1 MSIHDPSKTASALF
15 YTLHERSKELS
26 CLYTIEEILSN
37 FSLSLDEVF
46 RRVIAAIPPGWQFPK
61 ICQVRIIHASDIFE
75 SSDYIETPQVQS
87 ADIRVQESVV
97 GRLLVSYSETA
108 PEADCGPFLQ
118 GEAKLIQTIAER
130 LGHFILHQR
139 LRQMFEEMS
148 KDRREVAAAK
158 KSWRIALDLLRN
170 TDQSLFLRISRK
182 MMNYLGWRGVSEAR
196 SLLLRHGES
205 QGREG
210 LFGEANWPQE
220 KESLDR
226 LFKLSEETFK
236 IAAANLTDEEILG
249 RIQKWINE
257 DRSNASVKILENVY
271 SSLSEVLDS
280 MRRYRLLLP
289 QGVELSRAKADSVR
303 VSLIRRFF
311 TEQLEYINILK
322 KYVDLED
329 FFDIMGRIIFPPD
342 SRGKLGGKS
351 AGLFLASRVLRQAAR
366 RVKALGTVKKPKTWY
381 ITSDGVIN
389 FLQYNNLEDVIEQKY
404 KDIDEVRME
413 YPHLVQVFKNCAFP
427 PEIVKGLSVAL
438 DDFGE
443 TPIIVRSSSL
453 LEDRMGTAFAGKYKS
468 LFLANQ
474 GNKKQRLDALLDAV
488 AEVYASTFNP
498 DAIEY
503 RAERGLLDFHE
514 EMGIMVQA
522 VVGKRVGRYFFPAF
536 AGVAFSRNEFR
547 WSARIRRE
555 DGLLRLVPGLGTRAV
570 DRLSDD
576 YPVLVAPAQPN
587 LRVNVSQEEMVRYSP
602 RKADVI
608 DLEENC
614 FVTKDIRELLKDSGY
629 DFPALDKVVSVSR
642 DGVLYPPL
650 GLVTNFEKED
660 LIVTF
665 EGLISRGGFM
675 PQLVAILKTLESALG
690 VPVDVEFAFDGEDF
704 YLLQCRPQSQSAE
717 ESAMEIPAD
726 LPPETVLFTANR
738 FVSNGRISDISHI
751 VYVDPDRYG
760 EIAELKDLGAVGQA
774 VGKLN
779 KLLPRRRFIL
789 MGPGRWG
796 SRGDIKLGVRV
807 TYSDISNAAMLI
819 EVARKKGNYIPDVS
833 FGTHFFQ
840 DLVESGIRY
849 LPLYPDDPQV
859 QFNDLF
865 LKSAPNL
872 LAQVL
877 PEHKKLADTLRLID
891 VSRSTGGKAL
901 HVLMNADREKAVAY
915 FAEPGL
921 PPLAVSAPR
930 MSTPRDT
937 NEHSRWRRR
946 MAERIAQLCDAP
958 RRGLKAVYLLGNT
971 VSGLDGPASELS
983 LLIHFEGD
991 AEQRKELEAWLQGWN
1006 AALTEM
1012 NHFRTGISLENLL
1025 VYHIVGSEVT
1035 DKKSAAAKLNLP
1047 EEALLELPLGG
1058 NAPPRRP
1065 RSGFPSDS

>member
-1 MSIHDPSKTASALF
+1 MNQRDPSKTASELF
-15 YTLHERSKELS
+15 STLHERSKELS

-37 FSLSLDEVF
+37 FSLSLEEVF

-61 ICQVRIIHASDIFE
+61 ICQVRIVYGSE
-75 SSDYIETPQVQS
+75 VYETPDYEDVPVVQS
-87 ADIRVQESVV
+87 ADIHVQDTIV
-97 GRLLVSYSETA
+97 GRLHVSYSEPT

-139 LRQMFEEMS
+139 LRLMFEEMRGE
-148 KDRREVAAAK
+148 RRQEAEAK
-158 KSWRIALDLLRN
+158 KSWRIALDLLSN

-196 SLLLRHGES
+196 SLLFRRGEN
-205 QGREG
+205 QDREEP
-210 LFGEANWPQE
+210 FGEANWPQE
-220 KESLDR
+220 KASLDR
-226 LFKLSEETFK
+226 LYKLSEETFK

-249 RIQKWINE
+249 RVQKWINE
-257 DRSNASVKILENVY
+257 DRSSDAVKVLENVY
-271 SSLSEVLDS
+271 SSLNEVLDS
-280 MRRYRLLLP
+280 MRRLKHLLP
-289 QGVELSRAKADSVR
+289 QGAQLSRAKADSVR
-303 VSLIRRFF
+303 VALIRRFF
-311 TEQLEYINILK
+311 TEQLEYINIFK

-329 FFDIMGRIIFPPD
+329 FFDMMGRIIFPPD

-381 ITSDGVIN
+381 LTSDAVIH

-404 KDIDEVRME
+404 KDIDEVRLE
-413 YPHLVQVFKNCAFP
+413 YPHLIQVFKNCSFP
-427 PEIVKGLSVAL
+427 QEILKGLSMAL

-474 GNKKQRLDALLDAV
+474 GDKKKRLDALLDAV

-498 DAIEY
+498 DAIQY

-514 EMGIMVQA
+514 EMGIMIQA
-522 VVGKRVGRYFFPAF
+522 VVGRKIGRYFFPAF

-602 RKADVI
+602 RKIDVI
-608 DLEENC
+608 DLEKNC
-614 FVTKDIRELLKDSGY
+614 FTSKDIRELLREVGY
-629 DFPALDKVVSVSR
+629 DYPALDKIVS
-642 DGVLYPPL
+642 LYREGILNPPL

-660 LIVTF
+660 LVVTF
-665 EGLISRGGFM
+665 DGLINSGGFM
-675 PQLVAILKTLESALG
+675 VQLVAILKTLESALG
-690 VPVDVEFAFDGEDF
+690 VPVDVEFAFDGQDF
-704 YLLQCRPQSQSAE
+704 HLLQCRPQSQSAE

-726 LPPETVLFTANR
+726 LPPDSVLFTANR
-738 FVSNGRISDISHI
+738 FISNGRVSDISHI

-760 EIAELKDLGAVGQA
+760 EIASFSDLAAVGLA

-779 KLLPRRRFIL
+779 TLLPRRRFIL

-819 EVARKKGNYIPDVS
+819 EVARQKGHYVPDVS

-849 LPLYPDDPQV
+849 LPLYPDDPRV
-859 QFNDLF
+859 QFNEEF

-872 LAQVL
+872 LSQIL
-877 PEHKKLADTLRLID
+877 PEHKKLADAIRLID
-891 VSRSTGGKAL
+891 VPRATGGKTL
-901 HVLMNADREKAVAY
+901 QVLMNADREKAIAC
-915 FAEPGL
+915 FAEPGSSSWSASAAG
-921 PPLAVSAPR
+921 LASA
-930 MSTPRDT
+930 RDP
-937 NEHSRWRRR
+937 NEHSRWRRK
-946 MAERIAQLCDAP
+946 MAEQIARLCDAS
-958 RRGLKAVYLLGNT
+958 RRGVKTVYLLGAT
-971 VSGLDGPASELS
+971 VGGLDRPDAELN
-983 LLIHFEGD
+983 LLVHFEGG
-991 AEQRKELEAWLQGWN
+991 AEQKKELEAWLEGWN

-1012 NHFRTGISLENLL
+1012 NHLRTGIKLERLL
-1025 VYHIVGSEVT
+1025 DCRFVGPEVM
-1035 DKKSAAAKLNLP
+1035 DKKSAAAALDLP
-1047 EEALLELPLGG
+1047 EEALLELPLE
-1058 NAPPRRP
+1058 NKAPRR
-1065 RSGFPSDS
+1065 RKKEGFPADS

>member
-1 MSIHDPSKTASALF
+1 MSQQDPSKTADELF
-15 YTLHERSKELS
+15 CTLHERSKELS

-37 FSLSLDEVF
+37 FSLSLEEVF
-46 RRVIAAIPPGWQFPK
+46 HRVIAAIPPGWQFPK
-61 ICQVRIIHASDIFE
+61 ICQVRIVYGSELYDSPDFV
-75 SSDYIETPQVQS
+75 ETPFVQN
-87 ADIRVQESVV
+87 ADIRVQDAVV
-97 GRLLVSYSETA
+97 GRLLVCYTEPT

-118 GEAKLIQTIAER
+118 GEVKLIQTIAER

-139 LRQMFEEMS
+139 LRLMFEEMS
-148 KDRREVAAAK
+148 GERREEAAAK
-158 KSWRIALDLLRN
+158 KSWRIALDLLSN

-196 SLLLRHGES
+196 SLLLRHGEN
-205 QGREG
+205 QDREE

-220 KESLDR
+220 KTSLDR
-226 LFKLSEETFK
+226 LYKLSEETFK

-249 RIQKWINE
+249 RVQKWINE
-257 DRSNASVKILENVY
+257 DRSSDAVKVLENIY
-271 SSLSEVLDS
+271 SSLNEVLDS
-280 MRRYRLLLP
+280 MRRLKLLLP
-289 QGVELSRAKADSVR
+289 QGAQLSRAKADSVR
-303 VSLIRRFF
+303 VALIRRFF
-311 TEQLEYINILK
+311 TDQLEYINILK

-329 FFDIMGRIIFPPD
+329 FFDMMGRIIFPPD

-351 AGLFLASRVLRQAAR
+351 AGLFLGSRVLSQAAR
-366 RVKALGTVKKPKTWY
+366 RAKALGTVKKPKTWY

-404 KDIDEVRME
+404 KDIDEVRLE
-413 YPHLVQVFKNCAFP
+413 YPHLVQVFKNCSFP
-427 PEIVKGLSVAL
+427 SEIVKGLSVAL

-474 GNKKQRLDALLDAV
+474 GDKKKRLDALLDAV

-498 DAIEY
+498 DAIQY

-514 EMGIMVQA
+514 EMGIMIQA
-522 VVGKRVGRYFFPAF
+522 VVGRKVGRYFFPAF

-576 YPVLVAPAQPN
+576 YPVLVAPAQPS

-602 RKADVI
+602 RKIDVI
-608 DLEENC
+608 DLENNC
-614 FVTKDIRELLKDSGY
+614 FTTKDIRELLREIGPEYPS
-629 DFPALDKVVSVSR
+629 LDKILSLYR
-642 DGVLYPPL
+642 DGLLKPPL
-650 GLVTNFEKED
+650 GLVTDFVKED
-660 LIVTF
+660 LVVTF
-665 EGLISRGGFM
+665 DGLIHSGGFM

-690 VPVDVEFAFDGEDF
+690 VPVDVEFAFDGQDF

-717 ESAMEIPAD
+717 EAAMEIPAD
-726 LPPETVLFTANR
+726 LPSDSVLFTANR
-738 FVSNGRISDISHI
+738 FVSNGRVADITHI
-751 VYVDPDRYG
+751 VYIDPDRYG
-760 EIAELKDLGAVGQA
+760 EIAALSDLAAVGLI

-779 KLLPRRRFIL
+779 TILPRRRFIL

-819 EVARKKGNYIPDVS
+819 EVARKKGHYVPDVS

-859 QFNDLF
+859 QFNDQF
-865 LKSAPNL
+865 LKSAPNIL
-872 LAQVL
+872 LQIL
-877 PEHKKLADTLRLID
+877 PAHKKLADAVRLID
-891 VSRSTGGKAL
+891 VARTTGGKTL
-901 HVLMNADREKAVAY
+901 QVLMNADREKAIAY
-915 FAEPGL
+915 FAGPGSTHR
-921 PPLAVSAPR
+921 PAGAAGLAAG
-930 MSTPRDT
+930 RDP

-946 MAERIAQLCDAP
+946 MAEQIARLCDAP
-958 RRGLKAVYLLGNT
+958 RRGVAAVYLLEDAIG
-971 VSGLDGPASELS
+971 GLDGPDAEIS
-983 LLIHFEGD
+983 LLIHFEGT
-991 AEQRKELEAWLQGWN
+991 AEQKKELQAWLEGWN
-1006 AALTEM
+1006 AALTET
-1012 NHFRTGISLENLL
+1012 NLFRTGLRLERLL
-1025 VYHIVGSEVT
+1025 VCRFVGREAA
-1035 DKKSAAAKLNLP
+1035 DKKSAAAALGLP
-1047 EEALLELPLGG
+1047 EEALFELPIVTK
-1058 NAPPRRP
+1058 APRGRKRVKSPP
-1065 RSGFPSDS
+1065 NS